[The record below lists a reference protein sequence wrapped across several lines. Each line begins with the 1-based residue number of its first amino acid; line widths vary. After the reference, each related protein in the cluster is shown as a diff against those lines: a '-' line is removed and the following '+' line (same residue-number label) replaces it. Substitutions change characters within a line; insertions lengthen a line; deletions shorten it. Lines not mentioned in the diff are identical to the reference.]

1 MDKRKERKLD
11 EIRSALVKC
20 NYEVQTDVD
29 RLLVTGHDLP
39 GIGKIAAMVA
49 KCTVEAVGNKTLVVL
64 R

>member
-1 MDKRKERKLD
+1 MDKKKERKLD
-11 EIRSALVKC
+11 EIRNVLMKC
-20 NYEVQTDVD
+20 DYEVQTDVD

-49 KCTVEAVGNKTLVVL
+49 KCTVEAYGSKTLVVL